1 MSATRP
7 GVRKGSP
14 AGATAPRTLVE
25 VARRHARERGDQLA
39 YLLLEDGDTEGPRL
53 TFREFD
59 EAARRIAAGL
69 LRHARPGDRA
79 LLVYESGLDFLTAF
93 FGCLYAGVI
102 AVPAP
107 APEANRRQQGLP
119 RLEAIV
125 KDCDARLLLC
135 NPHTRGLL
143 EGLNLE
149 QSLLRQT
156 TWLDTV
162 ELAATPAPDVALP
175 ESAPEAVAFLQYTS
189 GSTATPRGVMV
200 NQANLVGHLTMI
212 QEACSYDAES
222 VSVTWMPHFHDYG
235 LIQGM
240 LAPFLNGTP
249 AILMSPFAF
258 VKNPLN
264 LLRAITRYRGTHT
277 EGPSFAYAHCLK
289 RGNPAKWEGLDL
301 SSWRSIGNAAEP
313 VHPGTMEE
321 FTRVFAAYGLRET
334 TMSPAFGLAEVTLLA
349 TTSRADERAI
359 AGAFDPAALARDEAV
374 VVSPTAAA
382 VRKVAGC
389 GRPLPHTQVAI
400 VHPETR
406 RRVPD
411 QRVGEIWV
419 ASPTIPA
426 GYWGRPEESE
436 ATFRA
441 RIEGEDGPSWLRT
454 GDLGFLSGGQLY
466 ITSRLKDLIIVRGL
480 NHHPQDIEWSVHES
494 HPALRPGNVAA
505 FGVDAGGEER
515 LVLVHELRDGPRT
528 DAELDAIPP
537 AIAEALALRHEIPLQ
552 AVVLIPTGTL
562 PKTSSG
568 KVQRR
573 ACRAAFLAGTLDA
586 IRVWSPPN
594 VRAAAAMA
602 APASGAP
609 TSSTGTAP
617 ERDESNPLELSRRRA
632 DTLIAWLRE
641 YAERHINSRLIDER
655 RCLPPNIVL
664 DFGNRGVFGL
674 QAPQRF
680 GGLALGEW
688 DALRVY
694 IQLAAVDPTIAT
706 LVFLHNTNGL
716 RPILHHAPEALREEL
731 LPLLAAG
738 RELAAF
744 TLSEP
749 GAGSNL
755 GALEA
760 RATPE
765 GDGWRIDG
773 VKRWNGSA
781 WTGVITVFARLVD
794 ARGRARAPT
803 AFVVRQSEPGV
814 HLGPESLTMGI
825 RGIIQNSVE
834 FRGVHVTPARML
846 GTPGGG
852 MAVAADVL
860 SHGRLATG
868 SVALG
873 VALRALQL
881 VGRYTARRTID
892 TGLLADNPQTIV
904 AVSEVAH
911 RIALDTA
918 LLQQEAGRID
928 AGLPIQREVAMAIK
942 VAATDTG
949 NAAADLA
956 VQLLG
961 GRGYMENNIAPQ
973 LFRDARMLSIGEGA
987 NEGLIGAIGRGVRMG
1002 EEIVQYLGE
1011 LDPSG
1016 GVAGRLRAL
1025 ATRLESLRNAGPVVQ
1040 PDARVW
1046 HDAQLGRAAIAAL
1059 RLAIAH
1065 RMGASLPTAW
1075 AEATFAA
1082 ALVAAE
1088 QGTPA
1093 LAAAETG
1100 DALRA
1105 VIASYRDWIGDVE
1118 PLAPDVDVALDPL
1131 LRREANPS
1139 E

>member
-1 MSATRP
+1 
-7 GVRKGSP
+7 
-14 AGATAPRTLVE
+14 
-25 VARRHARERGDQLA
+25 
-39 YLLLEDGDTEGPRL
+39 
-53 TFREFD
+53 
-59 EAARRIAAGL
+59 
-69 LRHARPGDRA
+69 
-79 LLVYESGLDFLTAF
+79 
-93 FGCLYAGVI
+93 
-102 AVPAP
+102 
-107 APEANRRQQGLP
+107 
-119 RLEAIV
+119 
-125 KDCDARLLLC
+125 
-135 NPHTRGLL
+135 
-143 EGLNLE
+143 
-149 QSLLRQT
+149 
-156 TWLDTV
+156 
-162 ELAATPAPDVALP
+162 
-175 ESAPEAVAFLQYTS
+175 
-189 GSTATPRGVMV
+189 
-200 NQANLVGHLTMI
+200 
-212 QEACSYDAES
+212 
-222 VSVTWMPHFHDYG
+222 MPHFHDYG

-289 RGNPAKWEGLDL
+289 RGNPTKWEGLDL

-321 FTRVFAAYGLRET
+321 FTRVFAAYGLSAT

-349 TTSRADERAI
+349 TTSRADERAL
-359 AGAFDPAALARDEAV
+359 AGCFDPAALARDEAV
-374 VVSPTAAA
+374 VVPSDAAA

-389 GRPLPHTQVAI
+389 GRPLPRTQVAI

-436 ATFRA
+436 ATFQG

-454 GDLGFLSGGQLY
+454 GDLGFLAGGQLY

-480 NHHPQDIEWSVHES
+480 NHHPQDIEWSVHEA

-505 FGVDAGGEER
+505 FGVDVAGEER
-515 LVLVHELRDGPRT
+515 LVLVHELRDGAWT
-528 DAELDAIPP
+528 DADLDAIPP
-537 AIAEALALRHEIPLQ
+537 TIAEALALRHEIPLQ

-573 ACRAAFLAGTLDA
+573 ATRAAFLAGTLGA
-586 IRVWSPPN
+586 LRVWSPPN
-594 VRAAAAMA
+594 VRATDLVVVPAPAAAA
-602 APASGAP
+602 DQANPSAP
-609 TSSTGTAP
+609 
-617 ERDESNPLELSRRRA
+617 SRQRA
-632 DTLIAWLRE
+632 DALIAWLRV

-674 QAPQRF
+674 QAPQRS
-680 GGLALGEW
+680 GGLELTEW

-694 IQLAAVDPTIAT
+694 IQLAALDPTIAT

-716 RPILHHAPEALREEL
+716 RPIMRHAPDALREEL
-731 LPLLAAG
+731 LPILASG

-755 GALEA
+755 GALEV
-760 RATPE
+760 RATPD

-781 WTGVITVFARLVD
+781 WTGVITVFARMVD
-794 ARGRARAPT
+794 AKGRARAPT
-803 AFVVRQSEPGV
+803 AFVVRQSEAGV
-814 HLGPESLTMGI
+814 QIGPESLTMGI

-834 FRGVHVTPARML
+834 FRGVHVTAARML
-846 GTPGGG
+846 GTLGGG

-881 VGRYTARRTID
+881 VGRYTGRRTID
-892 TGLLADNPQTIV
+892 TGLLGENPQTIV

-911 RIALDTA
+911 CIALDTA
-918 LLQQEAGRID
+918 LLRHEARRID
-928 AGLPIQREVAMAIK
+928 AGEPIQREVAMAIK

-949 NAAADLA
+949 NVAANLA

-987 NEGLIGAIGRGVRMG
+987 NEGLVGAIGRGMR
-1002 EEIVQYLGE
+1002 LGE
-1011 LDPSG
+1011 DLVLYLRELEPSGAVADRLRELAALLDPP
-1016 GVAGRLRAL
+1016 RD
-1025 ATRLESLRNAGPVVQ
+1025 AGPVGQ
-1040 PDARVW
+1040 PQARAW
-1046 HDAQLGRAAIAAL
+1046 HDAQLGRAVVAGL
-1059 RLAIAH
+1059 RLAAAH
-1065 RMGASLPTAW
+1065 QLGEPLALAW
-1075 AEATFAA
+1075 AEATFRAS
-1082 ALVAAE
+1082 LLAAE

-1093 LAAAETG
+1093 LAAAQSAE
-1100 DALRA
+1100 ALRA
-1105 VIASYRDWIGDVE
+1105 TIAGYRELIGDVE

-1131 LRREANPS
+1131 LRRETKPEA
-1139 E
+1139 